1 MKQALEGRIEL
12 ERVLKDAR
20 SHQLVWGFEAC
31 MKYSHPE
38 VWLAATDSPDQETP
52 SPSPRDDFPAGQ
64 GGSGGGAWA
73 FKGPLQLVLVCLVL
87 FFSPLGC
94 FYCS

>member
-1 MKQALEGRIEL
+1 MKQALEGRTEL
-12 ERVLKDAR
+12 ERVLKDTR

-38 VWLAATDSPDQETP
+38 VWLAATESSDQETP

-64 GGSGGGAWA
+64 GRLGGGEA
-73 FKGPLQLVLVCLVL
+73 
-87 FFSPLGC
+87 
-94 FYCS
+94 